1 MSGRTVVAES
11 ATTADQHGFEVRR
24 WLEWLEASG
33 WSGRSVA
40 IQLGL
45 RPHTVQGWK
54 AGRISP
60 SAQSLASLRL
70 LAVAVK
76 VCPTLAKRL
85 ILSED
90 EFRAELDGLRVRALV
105 HWEVDR
111 TVRRAGVGS

>member
-1 MSGRTVVAES
+1 MSTRTNGS
-11 ATTADQHGFEVRR
+11 STDLHGPEVRR

-33 WSGRSVA
+33 WSARSVA

-45 RPHTVQGWK
+45 RPHTVRGWQV
-54 AGRISP
+54 GRVRP
-60 SAQSLASLRL
+60 TDQSLAALRL
-70 LAVAVK
+70 LCVAVK

-85 ILSED
+85 ILGED

-111 TVRRAGVGS
+111 TVRRGVHA

>member
-1 MSGRTVVAES
+1 MS
-11 ATTADQHGFEVRR
+11 ADTLTNGSPTDLHGPEVRR
-24 WLEWLEASG
+24 WLEWLEAAG
-33 WSGRSVA
+33 WPVRSVA
-40 IQLGL
+40 LQLGL
-45 RPHTVQGWK
+45 RPHSVQGWK
-54 AGRISP
+54 TGRVQP

-90 EFRAELDGLRVRALV
+90 EFRAELDNVRVRALV

-111 TVRRAGVGS
+111 TVRRAP